1 MTDSYYPD
9 YLPED
14 LDAHWDPDPDLDDE
28 AWVRAQ
34 ADEDAEGTELVA

>member
-1 MTDSYYPD
+1 MDPYHSD

-28 AWVRAQ
+28 AWAREQ
-34 ADEDAEGTELVA
+34 AEDDGEGSTLAA